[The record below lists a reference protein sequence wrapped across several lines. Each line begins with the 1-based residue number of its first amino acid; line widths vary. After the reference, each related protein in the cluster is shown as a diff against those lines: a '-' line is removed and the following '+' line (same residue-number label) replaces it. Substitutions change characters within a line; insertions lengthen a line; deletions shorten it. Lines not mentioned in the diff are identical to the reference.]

1 MTTQLE
7 GNNAV
12 SVEQIILGVVSQNTD
27 AIGELQKTL
36 VDMRLSLKGMQT
48 EVESH
53 NKVLEQ
59 MAKSID
65 EIKTAGS
72 EIKSTNEEL
81 RALRSQLVA
90 HEQSGLE
97 SRKRINER
105 LDEQGKKIS
114 IIEGGLPELEK
125 KIHNEVETVDEKSKI
140 DLVKLGVNLFLTT
153 VASGTTLLTAVI
165 TAKNTI
171 EASCT
176 LTVS

>member
-59 MAKSID
+59 MAKYQPMYR
-65 EIKTAGS
+65 T
-72 EIKSTNEEL
+72 
-81 RALRSQLVA
+81 
-90 HEQSGLE
+90 
-97 SRKRINER
+97 
-105 LDEQGKKIS
+105 
-114 IIEGGLPELEK
+114 
-125 KIHNEVETVDEKSKI
+125 
-140 DLVKLGVNLFLTT
+140 
-153 VASGTTLLTAVI
+153 
-165 TAKNTI
+165 
-171 EASCT
+171 
-176 LTVS
+176 

>member
-1 MTTQLE
+1 MTTQLA

-81 RALRSQLVA
+81 RALRSQVVA

-105 LDEQGKKIS
+105 LDEQGNKIAA
-114 IIEGGLPELEK
+114 IEGGLPKLEK
-125 KIHNEVETVDEKSKI
+125 KIHDEVENVDDKSKI
-140 DLVKLGVNLFLTT
+140 DLVKLGVQLFLY
-153 VASGTTLLTAVI
+153 VFGGGGGLAFFLWLFENYIKSQP
-165 TAKNTI
+165 
-171 EASCT
+171 
-176 LTVS
+176 